1 MKKFLMI
8 SAILVM
14 TLNLS
19 VFAYVNPGYQNPVV
33 EVVKTTADAVVKI
46 DVVSSRT
53 VTTDPFF
60 DEFFRRFFGDS
71 MDPFGYNR
79 NRTEKTVGSGF
90 VFDEEGHILTN
101 YHVVANADK
110 IQVTMLD
117 KSVYEA
123 EYVGGDAESDIAVIK
138 IKEMDSN
145 MLPYLSFGDS
155 STLQIGEWAIAI
167 GNPLGFQ
174 HTVTLGVVSALNRTI
189 QVDDT
194 QTTYTDL
201 IQTDAAINP
210 GNSGGPLL
218 NIHGEVIGIN
228 TAIINPME
236 GVNLGFAI
244 PINKVKNFLD
254 DLITFGKLKKAY
266 LGVRIVSIDEDTKNA
281 LNLENNKGALIVEVE
296 KNSPAE
302 AAGLQPQDIIV
313 SVNGAIV
320 EDADH
325 LVSMV
330 RTEKIGNMVNLE
342 IDRNGS
348 KMTFSVTLAEL
359 EDTEAAASAP
369 ITVKPTEETIVSE
382 ILGFTVAPLT
392 ASTRSELSIPN
403 NVEGLL
409 ISEVDADSAAYQL
422 GIRKNAVLIS
432 INRQTI
438 KTLEA
443 FDQLEKALKK
453 GSSVAL
459 YLYIPGQGSVFVSY
473 PIQ

>member
-1 MKKFLMI
+1 MI

-348 KMTFSVTLAEL
+348 KMAFSVTLAEL
-359 EDTEAAASAP
+359 EDTETAASAP

-432 INRQTI
+432 INRQTV

>member
-1 MKKFLMI
+1 
-8 SAILVM
+8 M

-348 KMTFSVTLAEL
+348 KMAFSVTLAEL
-359 EDTEAAASAP
+359 EDTETAASAP

-432 INRQTI
+432 INRLACCILKDRYRQTI
-438 KTLEA
+438 RLREFTTVQWPK
-443 FDQLEKALKK
+443 
-453 GSSVAL
+453 
-459 YLYIPGQGSVFVSY
+459 
-473 PIQ
+473 

>member
-1 MKKFLMI
+1 MKKFLVI
-8 SAILVM
+8 SFLLVL

-71 MDPFGYNR
+71 IDPFGYNR
-79 NRTEKTVGSGF
+79 NRTQKTVGSGF
-90 VFDEEGHILTN
+90 VFDEDGHILTN

-117 KSVYEA
+117 KSVYDA
-123 EYVGGDAESDIAVIK
+123 EYVGGDADTDIAVIR
-138 IKEMDSN
+138 IKGMDSN
-145 MLPYLSFGDS
+145 VLPYLTFGDS
-155 STLQIGEWAIAI
+155 SALQIGEWAIAI

-174 HTVTLGVVSALNRTI
+174 HTVTLGVISALKRTI

-194 QTTYTDL
+194 KTTYTDL

-244 PINKVKNFLD
+244 PINKVKDFLE
-254 DLITFGKLKKAY
+254 DLIKFGKLKRAY
-266 LGVRIVSIDEDTKNA
+266 LGVRIVSIDQDTKKA
-281 LNLENNKGALIVEVE
+281 LNLESTKGALIVEVD
-296 KNSPAE
+296 KDSPAE
-302 AAGLQPQDIIV
+302 LAGLQPEDIIV
-313 SVNGAIV
+313 SVNGAEV

-325 LVSMV
+325 LVILV
-330 RTEKIGNMVNLE
+330 GKEKN
-342 IDRNGS
+342 
-348 KMTFSVTLAEL
+348 
-359 EDTEAAASAP
+359 
-369 ITVKPTEETIVSE
+369 
-382 ILGFTVAPLT
+382 
-392 ASTRSELSIPN
+392 
-403 NVEGLL
+403 
-409 ISEVDADSAAYQL
+409 
-422 GIRKNAVLIS
+422 
-432 INRQTI
+432 
-438 KTLEA
+438 
-443 FDQLEKALKK
+443 
-453 GSSVAL
+453 
-459 YLYIPGQGSVFVSY
+459 
-473 PIQ
+473 

>member
-1 MKKFLMI
+1 
-8 SAILVM
+8 M

-330 RTEKIGNMVNLE
+330 RTEKIGNIVNLE

-348 KMTFSVTLAEL
+348 KMAFSVTLAEL
-359 EDTEAAASAP
+359 EDTETAASAP

>member
-1 MKKFLMI
+1 MI

-330 RTEKIGNMVNLE
+330 RTEKIGNIVNLE

-348 KMTFSVTLAEL
+348 KMAFSVTLSEL
-359 EDTEAAASAP
+359 EDTETAASAP

>member
-1 MKKFLMI
+1 MI
-8 SAILVM
+8 SAILIM

-330 RTEKIGNMVNLE
+330 RTEKIGNIVNLE

-348 KMTFSVTLAEL
+348 KMAFSVTLSEL
-359 EDTEAAASAP
+359 EDTETAASAP

>member
-1 MKKFLMI
+1 MI
-8 SAILVM
+8 SAILIM

-330 RTEKIGNMVNLE
+330 RTEKIGNIVNLE

-348 KMTFSVTLAEL
+348 KMAFSVTLAEL

>member
-1 MKKFLMI
+1 MI
-8 SAILVM
+8 SAILIM

-330 RTEKIGNMVNLE
+330 RTEKIGNIVNLE

-348 KMTFSVTLAEL
+348 KMAFSVTLAEL
-359 EDTEAAASAP
+359 EDTETAASAP

-432 INRQTI
+432 INRQTV

>member
-1 MKKFLMI
+1 MI

-330 RTEKIGNMVNLE
+330 RTEKIGNIVNLE

-348 KMTFSVTLAEL
+348 KMAFSVTLAEL
-359 EDTEAAASAP
+359 EDTETAASAP

>member
-46 DVVSSRT
+46 DVVSSRA

-79 NRTEKTVGSGF
+79 NRTERTVGSGF

-117 KSVYEA
+117 KSVFEA
-123 EYVGGDAESDIAVIK
+123 EYVGGDADSDIAVIK

-145 MLPYLSFGDS
+145 VLPYLSFGDS

-174 HTVTLGVVSALNRTI
+174 HTVTLGVISALNRTI

-194 QTTYTDL
+194 KTTYTEL

-218 NIHGEVIGIN
+218 NIHGEVVGIN
-228 TAIINPME
+228 TAIINPMD

-244 PINKVKNFLD
+244 PINKVKDFLD
-254 DLITFGKLKKAY
+254 DLITFGKLKRTY
-266 LGVRIVSIDEDTKNA
+266 LGVRIVSIDQDTKMA

-302 AAGLQPQDIIV
+302 RAGLQPQDIIV

-330 RTEKIGNMVNLE
+330 RKEKIGNIVNLV

-348 KMTFSVTLAEL
+348 KMDFSVQLAEL
-359 EDTEAAASAP
+359 EETEKAASKP
-369 ITVKPTEETIVSE
+369 VTVKPTEQTIASKL
-382 ILGFTVAPLT
+382 LGFTVAPLT
-392 ASTRSELSIPN
+392 ANARSELSIPN

-432 INRQTI
+432 INRQTVN
-438 KTLEA
+438 TLEA

>member
-8 SAILVM
+8 SAILIM

-330 RTEKIGNMVNLE
+330 RTEKIGNIVNLE

-348 KMTFSVTLAEL
+348 KMAFSVTLSEL
-359 EDTEAAASAP
+359 EDTETAASAP

-392 ASTRSELSIPN
+392 ANARSELSIPN

>member
-1 MKKFLMI
+1 MI

-302 AAGLQPQDIIV
+302 AAGLQPQDIVV

-330 RTEKIGNMVNLE
+330 RTEKIGNIVNLE

-348 KMTFSVTLAEL
+348 KMAFSVTLAEL
-359 EDTEAAASAP
+359 EDTETAASAP

>member
-1 MKKFLMI
+1 
-8 SAILVM
+8 
-14 TLNLS
+14 
-19 VFAYVNPGYQNPVV
+19 
-33 EVVKTTADAVVKI
+33 
-46 DVVSSRT
+46 
-53 VTTDPFF
+53 
-60 DEFFRRFFGDS
+60 

-330 RTEKIGNMVNLE
+330 RTEKIGNIVNLE

-348 KMTFSVTLAEL
+348 KMAFSVTLAEL
-359 EDTEAAASAP
+359 EDTETAASAP

-432 INRQTI
+432 INRQTV

>member
-1 MKKFLMI
+1 MI

-330 RTEKIGNMVNLE
+330 RTEKIGNIVNLE

-348 KMTFSVTLAEL
+348 KMAFSVTLAEL
-359 EDTEAAASAP
+359 EDTEAAVSAP

-392 ASTRSELSIPN
+392 ANARSELSIPN

-443 FDQLEKALKK
+443 FDLLEKALKK

>member
-1 MKKFLMI
+1 MI

-330 RTEKIGNMVNLE
+330 RTEKIGNIVNLE

-432 INRQTI
+432 INRQTL

>member
-330 RTEKIGNMVNLE
+330 RTEKIGNIVNLE

-348 KMTFSVTLAEL
+348 KMAFSVTLSEL
-359 EDTEAAASAP
+359 EDTETAASAP

>member
-1 MKKFLMI
+1 M
-8 SAILVM
+8 
-14 TLNLS
+14 
-19 VFAYVNPGYQNPVV
+19 NPGYQNPVV

-348 KMTFSVTLAEL
+348 KMAFSVTLAEL
-359 EDTEAAASAP
+359 EDTETAASAP

-432 INRQTI
+432 INRQTV

>member
-1 MKKFLMI
+1 MI
-8 SAILVM
+8 SAILIM

-330 RTEKIGNMVNLE
+330 RTEKIGNIVNLE

-348 KMTFSVTLAEL
+348 KMAFSVTLAEL
-359 EDTEAAASAP
+359 EDTETAASAP

>member
-46 DVVSSRT
+46 DVVSSRA

-79 NRTEKTVGSGF
+79 NRTERTVGSGF

-101 YHVVANADK
+101 YHVVAHADK

-117 KSVYEA
+117 KSVFEA
-123 EYVGGDAESDIAVIK
+123 EYVGGDADSDIAVIK

-145 MLPYLSFGDS
+145 VLPYLSFGDS

-174 HTVTLGVVSALNRTI
+174 HTVTLGVISALNRTI

-194 QTTYTDL
+194 KTTYTEL

-218 NIHGEVIGIN
+218 NIHGEVVGIN
-228 TAIINPME
+228 TAIINPMD

-244 PINKVKNFLD
+244 PINKVKDFLD
-254 DLITFGKLKKAY
+254 DLITFGKLKRTY
-266 LGVRIVSIDEDTKNA
+266 LGVRIVSIDQDTKMA

-302 AAGLQPQDIIV
+302 RAGLQPQDIIV

-330 RTEKIGNMVNLE
+330 RKEKIGNIVNLV

-348 KMTFSVTLAEL
+348 KMDFSVQLAEL
-359 EDTEAAASAP
+359 EETEKAASKP
-369 ITVKPTEETIVSE
+369 VTVKPTEQTIASKL
-382 ILGFTVAPLT
+382 LGFTVAPLT
-392 ASTRSELSIPN
+392 ANARSELSIPN

-432 INRQTI
+432 INRQTVN
-438 KTLEA
+438 TLEA

>member
-1 MKKFLMI
+1 
-8 SAILVM
+8 
-14 TLNLS
+14 
-19 VFAYVNPGYQNPVV
+19 
-33 EVVKTTADAVVKI
+33 
-46 DVVSSRT
+46 
-53 VTTDPFF
+53 
-60 DEFFRRFFGDS
+60 
-71 MDPFGYNR
+71 
-79 NRTEKTVGSGF
+79 
-90 VFDEEGHILTN
+90 
-101 YHVVANADK
+101 
-110 IQVTMLD
+110 
-117 KSVYEA
+117 
-123 EYVGGDAESDIAVIK
+123 
-138 IKEMDSN
+138 
-145 MLPYLSFGDS
+145 
-155 STLQIGEWAIAI
+155 TLQIGEWAIAI

-330 RTEKIGNMVNLE
+330 RTEKIGNIVNLE

-348 KMTFSVTLAEL
+348 KMAFSVTLSEL
-359 EDTEAAASAP
+359 EDTETAASAP

>member
-1 MKKFLMI
+1 MI

-330 RTEKIGNMVNLE
+330 RTEKIGNIVNLE

-348 KMTFSVTLAEL
+348 KMAFSVTLAEL
-359 EDTEAAASAP
+359 EDTETAASAP

-392 ASTRSELSIPN
+392 ANARSELSIPN

>member
-8 SAILVM
+8 STFLVL

-46 DVVSSRT
+46 DVESSRS
-53 VTTDPFF
+53 VETDPFF
-60 DEFFRRFFGDS
+60 DEFFRRFFGDQ

-79 NRTEKTVGSGF
+79 NRTQKTVGSGF
-90 VFDEEGHILTN
+90 VFDEAGHILTN

-110 IQVTMLD
+110 IQITMLD
-117 KSVYEA
+117 KSTYEA
-123 EYVGGDAESDIAVIK
+123 EYVGGDEESDVAVIK
-138 IKEMDSN
+138 IKGIEPNS
-145 MLPYLSFGDS
+145 LPYLDFGDS

-174 HTVTLGVVSALNRTI
+174 HTVTLGVISALNRTI
-189 QVDDT
+189 RIDDNNS
-194 QTTYTDL
+194 TYNDL

-228 TAIINPME
+228 TAIINPSD

-244 PINKVKNFLD
+244 PINKVKNFIEE
-254 DLITFGKLKKAY
+254 LIKFGKLKKAY
-266 LGVRIVSIDEDTKNA
+266 LGVRIVSIDEDTQKA
-281 LNLENNKGALIVEVE
+281 LGLVDRKGALIVEVE

-313 SVNGAIV
+313 SVNGQSV

-325 LVSMV
+325 LVNLV
-330 RTEKIGNMVNLE
+330 RSEKIGSMVTLE
-342 IDRNGS
+342 IDRNGIKS
-348 KMTFSVTLAEL
+348 VYKVTLTELQETSVAVLPTTPQVLGDAVSSDLLGFSVTSLTDEL
-359 EDTEAAASAP
+359 R
-369 ITVKPTEETIVSE
+369 KQ
-382 ILGFTVAPLT
+382 
-392 ASTRSELSIPN
+392 LSVPQNI
-403 NVEGLL
+403 EGLY
-409 ISEVDADSAAYQL
+409 ISEVKSDSSAYQL
-422 GIRKNAVLIS
+422 GVRKNAILIS
-432 INRQTI
+432 INRKTVS
-438 KTLEA
+438 TLE
-443 FDQLEKALKK
+443 DYEQVLQSLKK

-473 PIQ
+473 PI

>member
-348 KMTFSVTLAEL
+348 KMAFSVTLAEL
-359 EDTEAAASAP
+359 EDTETAASAP

-432 INRQTI
+432 INRQTV

>member
-1 MKKFLMI
+1 
-8 SAILVM
+8 
-14 TLNLS
+14 LS

-348 KMTFSVTLAEL
+348 KMAFSVTLAEL
-359 EDTEAAASAP
+359 EDTETAASAP

>member
-1 MKKFLMI
+1 
-8 SAILVM
+8 
-14 TLNLS
+14 
-19 VFAYVNPGYQNPVV
+19 VNPGYQNPVV

-348 KMTFSVTLAEL
+348 KMAFSVTLAEL
-359 EDTEAAASAP
+359 EDTETAASAP

-432 INRQTI
+432 INRQTV

>member
-1 MKKFLMI
+1 MKKFLVI
-8 SAILVM
+8 SFLLVL

-71 MDPFGYNR
+71 IDPFGYNR
-79 NRTEKTVGSGF
+79 NRTQKTVGSGF
-90 VFDEEGHILTN
+90 VFDEDGHILTN

-117 KSVYEA
+117 KSVYDA
-123 EYVGGDAESDIAVIK
+123 EYVGGDADTDIAVIR
-138 IKEMDSN
+138 IKGMDSN
-145 MLPYLSFGDS
+145 VLPYLTFGDS
-155 STLQIGEWAIAI
+155 SALQIGEWAIAI

-174 HTVTLGVVSALNRTI
+174 HTVTLGVISALKRTI

-194 QTTYTDL
+194 KTTYTDL

-244 PINKVKNFLD
+244 PINKVKDFLE
-254 DLITFGKLKKAY
+254 DLIKFGKLKRAY
-266 LGVRIVSIDEDTKNA
+266 LGVRIVSIDQDTKKA
-281 LNLENNKGALIVEVE
+281 LNLESTKGALIVEVD
-296 KNSPAE
+296 KDSPAE
-302 AAGLQPQDIIV
+302 LAGLQPEDIIV
-313 SVNGAIV
+313 SVNGAEV

-325 LVSMV
+325 LVNLV
-330 RTEKIGNMVNLE
+330 RKEKIGSVVSLL
-342 IDRNGS
+342 IDRNGV
-348 KMTFSVTLAEL
+348 KMEFSVKLSEL
-359 EDTEAAASAP
+359 EDTSSAASAP
-369 ITVKPTEETIVSE
+369 IVVKPAEKTVASE
-382 ILGFTVAPLT
+382 LLGFTVATLT
-392 ASTRSELSIPN
+392 PDIRSQLSIPN
-403 NVEGLL
+403 NVEGLH
-409 ISEVDADSAAYQL
+409 IAEVDSKSAAYQL
-422 GIRKNAVLIS
+422 GVRKNAILVS
-432 INRQTI
+432 INRQTV

-443 FDQLEKALKK
+443 FDKIEKTLKK

-473 PIQ
+473 PLQ

>member
-330 RTEKIGNMVNLE
+330 RTEKIGNIVNLE

-348 KMTFSVTLAEL
+348 KMAFSVTLAEL
-359 EDTEAAASAP
+359 EDTETAASAP

-443 FDQLEKALKK
+443 FDLLEKALKK

>member
-8 SAILVM
+8 SAILIM

-330 RTEKIGNMVNLE
+330 RTEKIGNIVNLE

-348 KMTFSVTLAEL
+348 KMAFSVTLAEL
-359 EDTEAAASAP
+359 EDTETAASAP

>member
-8 SAILVM
+8 SAILIM

-348 KMTFSVTLAEL
+348 KMAFSVTLAEL
-359 EDTEAAASAP
+359 EDTETAASAP

>member
-1 MKKFLMI
+1 
-8 SAILVM
+8 M

-348 KMTFSVTLAEL
+348 KMAFSVTLAEL
-359 EDTEAAASAP
+359 EDTETAASAP

-432 INRQTI
+432 INRQTV

>member
-1 MKKFLMI
+1 
-8 SAILVM
+8 M

-330 RTEKIGNMVNLE
+330 RTEKIGNIVNLE

-348 KMTFSVTLAEL
+348 KMAFSVTLSEL
-359 EDTEAAASAP
+359 EDTETAASAP

-432 INRQTI
+432 INRQTV

-443 FDQLEKALKK
+443 FDQIEKALKK

>member
-8 SAILVM
+8 SAILIM

-348 KMTFSVTLAEL
+348 KMAFSVTLAEL
-359 EDTEAAASAP
+359 EDTETAASAP

-432 INRQTI
+432 INRQTV